1 MASCI
6 DFANKDYG
14 TTAYTNVVSADGF
27 EVSNLLEKTNS
38 DAFFHTP
45 RFSEATDGSFSNHN
59 GIMKAKNG
67 FMADYFTKPPVDVV
81 IQFPCLIDVDCLVIN
96 CKSGEKKVA
105 EFIVSVANAKPS
117 VLGIEKSSLG
127 AQCKKVAQTKLRETQ
142 NISSSSDSFPLS
154 YEPDFSLA
162 EVRKLNI
169 SSLHLVGKFNS
180 KINSFDTVIFRNPRS
195 CIGKGNDYIKSG
207 KPTLVLFSLPFLLA
221 VSHLIIRVFKTES
234 STVVALKNV
243 EVWGRPSRRNTNVTK
258 DHITKISKRIMQ
270 KNCAQDSGHKVECE
284 KTDLETDKNS
294 KRTGYPTKE
303 TFSNRLSNNS
313 FCPGKISEIPDEFLD
328 PITFE
333 IMTLPILL
341 PSGHSV
347 DISTLER
354 CKKEDEKNGRMAMD
368 PFTGVPLNHENK
380 AVPNTALKYRLDSFM
395 LKKKSEMFQ
404 RQTTGVSIPSS
415 DVTGNIKNLK
425 RISNYGM
432 SDKVSLKKV
441 RVSSLLNSAKSK
453 TYNCECEL
461 DSVSAISKYQA
472 KDSTN
477 KIQSDKQIAENDSS
491 VNSECIWSKFS
502 EKEQRVSEKLS
513 HEELLKNSL
522 ESALQKVVR
531 PYSLKVASD
540 QESNK
545 KAWKCC
551 LCTTTSTEKHF
562 FKIPCDH
569 LVCRDCLMKDQAVKK
584 CGQCLVVFKSHEVA
598 RVHFTAYFDT

>member
-45 RFSEATDGSFSNHN
+45 RFSEANDGSFSKHN
-59 GIMKAKNG
+59 GMTKAKNG

-81 IQFPCLIDVDCLVIN
+81 IQFPCLVDVDSLVIN

-105 EFIVSVANAKPS
+105 EFIVSVANAKPP
-117 VLGIEKSSLG
+117 VLGIEKSSLK
-127 AQCKKVAQTKLRETQ
+127 AHCKKVAQTKLQETE
-142 NISSSSDSFPLS
+142 NISPSSDSFPLS

-162 EVRKLNI
+162 EVRKSNL

-195 CIGKGNDYIKSG
+195 CIGKGNDYLNSG
-207 KPTLVLFSLPFLLA
+207 KPTLVFFSLPFLLA

-234 STVVALKNV
+234 STAVALKNV
-243 EVWGRPSRRNTNVTK
+243 EVWGRPSRSNKNITK
-258 DHITKISKRIMQ
+258 SHITKISKRIMQ
-270 KNCAQDSGHKVECE
+270 KNYAQDSGHKVECE
-284 KTDLETDKNS
+284 KTDLESDKNS
-294 KRTGYPTKE
+294 KRIGYPTKE
-303 TFSNRLSNNS
+303 TLSNRLSDNS
-313 FCPGKISEIPDEFLD
+313 FCAGKQSEIPDEFLD

-333 IMTLPILL
+333 IMLLPILL

-347 DISTLER
+347 DLSTLER
-354 CKKEDEKNGRMAMD
+354 CTKEDEKNGRMAMD
-368 PFTGVPLNHENK
+368 PFTGVPLNQENK

-395 LKKKSEMFQ
+395 LKKKSEVFQ
-404 RQTTGVSIPSS
+404 RQTTGVDIPSS

-453 TYNCECEL
+453 CEL
-461 DSVSAISKYQA
+461 DSVSVISKYQG
-472 KDSTN
+472 KDSTD
-477 KIQSDKQIAENDSS
+477 KIQSDKQLAEQDSS
-491 VNSECIWSKFS
+491 INSECSISSKFS
-502 EKEQRVSEKLS
+502 EKEQRVNGKPS

-522 ESALQKVVR
+522 ESALQKVVW
-531 PYSLKVASD
+531 PYSLKIASD

-545 KAWKCC
+545 RAWKCC
-551 LCTTTSTEKHF
+551 LCRTTSTEKHF
-562 FKIPCDH
+562 FKIPCNH

-584 CGQCLVVFKSHEVA
+584 CGQCLVVFKNHEVA